1 MLEHP
6 RSYVTRAFEFTRQF
20 LYEWTVNWRFV
31 SEETFLSKEFSLGLL
46 AVHAMLLVLFLVF
59 KWKQYAPQMC

>member
-6 RSYVTRAFEFTRQF
+6 RNYIRRAFEFTRQF

-46 AVHAMLLVLFLVF
+46 AVHAVLLVLFLVF
-59 KWKQYAPQMC
+59 KWKQYAPQL

>member
-31 SEETFLSKEFSLGLL
+31 SEETFLSKEFTLGLL
-46 AVHAMLLVLFLVF
+46 AVHAMLLVLFLAF